1 MWVPVASLC
10 RCSLLMQRQLT
21 AAMIAYDL
29 WEYSF
34 TALTPPAPANASA
47 PHNLGKETMHITATD
62 QHSDAYT
69 ALVR

>member
-1 MWVPVASLC
+1 
-10 RCSLLMQRQLT
+10 
-21 AAMIAYDL
+21 MIAYDL